1 MSYVFSGQLKIKLS
15 VFFPY
20 VLAWSSLLVYLKC
33 LSLSPLKGFKK
44 CDRGIKKIYVV
55 CGTCSLLRRRVV
67 SATSADRAVMSLV
80 THCAEHHV
88 FLFWGCVPMRKVNSD
103 LHLQTTVQFKQ
114 VYSSGKLK
122 YLIESPNKYAT
133 ATAITKNDNVA
144 NISKENL
151 RSTAKILNHCVK
163 ASNLMTLSVM

>member
-1 MSYVFSGQLKIKLS
+1 
-15 VFFPY
+15 
-20 VLAWSSLLVYLKC
+20 
-33 LSLSPLKGFKK
+33 
-44 CDRGIKKIYVV
+44 
-55 CGTCSLLRRRVV
+55 
-67 SATSADRAVMSLV
+67 
-80 THCAEHHV
+80 
-88 FLFWGCVPMRKVNSD
+88 MRKVNSD